1 MEVIKRD
8 GREVPFNK
16 TKIKQAIE
24 KAMKATGIVYSDIA
38 RIISID
44 AENYFK
50 KQDKDKITIA
60 EIEKYVFDR
69 LCHYGQTVT
78 ARAYENYRTVQEY
91 RKQTFDTDEKILG
104 LIRGTDKEL
113 INENSNK
120 NAKNASTQ
128 RDLMAGEVSKSI
140 VRRKILPAE
149 FVEAHD
155 SGIVHWHDMDYSIQ
169 PILNCLLINMKDMLD
184 NGTVINGHGIDSP
197 NSFKTACNIATQIMA
212 QVASGQYGRRSAA
225 LEGNF

>member
-8 GREVPFNK
+8 GRKVQFNK
-16 TKIKQAIE
+16 TKIKQAVE
-24 KAMKATGIVYSDIA
+24 KAMRSTGMVYSDIA
-38 RIISID
+38 RLISID

-50 KQDKDKITIA
+50 KQKKDEVTIA

-78 ARAYENYRTVQEY
+78 ARAYEHYRTIQEY
-91 RKQTFDTDEKILG
+91 KKQTYDTDDKILG
-104 LIRGTDKEL
+104 LIRGTDEEL

-120 NAKNASTQ
+120 NARNASTQ

-140 VRRKILPAE
+140 VRRKVLPTE

-155 SGIVHWHDMDYSIQ
+155 SGIVHWHDMDYTIQ
-169 PILNCLLINMKDMLD
+169 PILNCCLINMKEVLD
-184 NGTVINGHGIDSP
+184 NGTVINGHGVDSP
-197 NSFKTACNIATQIMA
+197 KSFKTACNIATQVMA
-212 QVASGQYGRRSAA
+212 QVASGQYGKPIR
-225 LEGNF
+225 LPY